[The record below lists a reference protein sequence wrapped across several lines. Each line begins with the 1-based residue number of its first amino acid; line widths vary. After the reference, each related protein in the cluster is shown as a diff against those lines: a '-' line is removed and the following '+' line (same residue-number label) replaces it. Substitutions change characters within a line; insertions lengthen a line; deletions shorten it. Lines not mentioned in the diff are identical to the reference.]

1 MKSRLVALV
10 CGLLSLSCEHLF
22 HPAGAGP
29 KKTAR
34 EVQGFSGPVRSVFTT
49 TAVPLDKDG
58 KWEPGQQKPVS
69 FAAYDV
75 TGNRTEQAVYN
86 FDGALNGKIVFT
98 SDTKGN
104 AIVAIRYGA
113 DGAPESRTVST
124 YDPQGNRTE
133 SLSYT
138 AAGAL
143 TSRTVFSY
151 DAHGN
156 ETAARSYTP
165 SGTPESTT
173 VSTHDARGNLEET
186 AWYRADGTLGGKIVY
201 TRDSMGPLLSSIAYD
216 YDPAGTLQ
224 SRTEATYDA
233 RGNPTEVVWYSDS
246 GRFKRRET
254 STYQYDAF
262 GNWTKQTTSKWVT
275 TMGSNSYFEPPVV
288 TYRTLTYYGQ
298 GTD

>member
-34 EVQGFSGPVRSVFTT
+34 EVRGLSGPVRSVFTT

-165 SGTPESTT
+165 EGTPESTT

-186 AWYRADGTLGGKIVY
+186 AWYRADGTLALRERLMGLAGRGVRERASTLEGRATRLSSLAPEQTLKRGYSITLDGRGGAII
-201 TRDSMGPLLSSIAYD
+201 RDSAQAQRGQPVRVLLSS
-216 YDPAGTLQ
+216 GRL
-224 SRTEATYDA
+224 EATVDEA
-233 RGNPTEVVWYSDS
+233 IP
-246 GRFKRRET
+246 
-254 STYQYDAF
+254 
-262 GNWTKQTTSKWVT
+262 
-275 TMGSNSYFEPPVV
+275 
-288 TYRTLTYYGQ
+288 
-298 GTD
+298 